1 MKRAG
6 GGGEREGGYWVKSL
20 LDLGR
25 LRDALACFLLLCGV
39 AFVDR
44 EERGLEIGIR
54 FWNLIMVG

>member
-25 LRDALACFLLLCGV
+25 LRDALACFLLLCGWLLLIV
-39 AFVDR
+39 RSEVWRLGFAS
-44 EERGLEIGIR
+44 GI
-54 FWNLIMVG
+54 